1 MTSTISKRKPTKVQG
16 LAAIKALRGILRL
29 KAGDASAEEARARM
43 RAEDRAIEERHE
55 ALLAGIGANRRRR
68 ASRGF

>member
-1 MTSTISKRKPTKVQG
+1 MTSTISKRKPTKVQR

-43 RAEDRAIEERHE
+43 RAEDRAIDERHE
-55 ALLAGIGANRRRR
+55 ALLAGIGAEPRR
-68 ASRGF
+68 

>member
-43 RAEDRAIEERHE
+43 RAEDRAIEERHK
-55 ALLAGIGANRRRR
+55 ALLAGIGAEPRR
-68 ASRGF
+68 